1 MPVSPNNVRSYA
13 DLDDI
18 DRAILVTLAANGR
31 IPNKALAER
40 VGVAPSTCLARVRAL
55 CERGA
60 IRGFHADID
69 PAALGLPL
77 QALISVRL
85 AAHERVAVDAF
96 RARSVRLPGV
106 ASVFHVAGA
115 EDYVLHV
122 RAASGD
128 ALRDFVLDHLTVDPV
143 VQHAQ
148 TSLIFE
154 QIRGTAELSPTG
166 PSGLGADGP
175 SRRAARGTA

>member
-1 MPVSPNNVRSYA
+1 MVPVPN
-13 DLDDI
+13 DLRPAPLDEV
-18 DRAILVTLAANGR
+18 DRAILAALAADGR
-31 IPNKALAER
+31 LPNNALAER
-40 VGVAPSTCLARVRAL
+40 VGVAPSTCLARMRAL
-55 CERGA
+55 RERGV
-60 IRGFHADID
+60 IRGFHADVD

-85 AAHERVAVDAF
+85 AAHARDAVDAF

-106 ASVFHVAGA
+106 VSVFHVAGA

-128 ALRDFVLDHLTVDPV
+128 ALRDFVLDHLAVDPV
-143 VQHAQ
+143 VQHSQ

-154 QIRGTAELSPTG
+154 H
-166 PSGLGADGP
+166 
-175 SRRAARGTA
+175 ARGANP

>member
-1 MPVSPNNVRSYA
+1 MSASPNDVRSFA
-13 DLDDI
+13 DLDDT
-18 DRAILVTLAANGR
+18 DRAILAILAVDGR
-31 IPNKALAER
+31 ISNKALAER

-69 PAALGLPL
+69 PAALGRPL
-77 QALISVRL
+77 QALISIRL
-85 AAHERVAVDAF
+85 AAHERGAVDAF

-106 ASVFHVAGA
+106 VSVFHVAGA
-115 EDYVLHV
+115 DDYVLHV

-128 ALRDFVLDHLTVDPV
+128 ALRDFVLDHLAVDPV
-143 VQHAQ
+143 VQHTQ

-154 QIRGTAELSPTG
+154 Q
-166 PSGLGADGP
+166 
-175 SRRAARGTA
+175 ARGTG

>member
-1 MPVSPNNVRSYA
+1 MVPVPNDVRPA
-13 DLDDI
+13 VVPLDEV
-18 DRAILVTLAANGR
+18 DRAILTALVEDGR
-31 IPNKALAER
+31 LPNNALAQR

-55 CERGA
+55 RDRGV

-77 QALISVRL
+77 QALIAVRL
-85 AAHERVAVDAF
+85 IVHARASVDAF

-106 ASVFHVAGA
+106 VSVFHVAGT

-122 RAASGD
+122 WAASSD
-128 ALRDFVLDHLTVDPV
+128 ALRDFVLDHLAVDPT
-143 VQHAQ
+143 VQHTQ

-154 QIRGTAELSPTG
+154 H
-166 PSGLGADGP
+166 
-175 SRRAARGTA
+175 ARGSGR